1 MLMFEQLYNGDINAK
16 MYTGVPEGEGTLKWL
31 LNLEAT

>member
-1 MLMFEQLYNGDINAK
+1 VPLYKGDINDK
-16 MYTGVPEGEGTLKWL
+16 MYTGVPEGEGTLKWH